1 VTPLQQAEARLRE
14 HVAECESAGDVPL
27 LESDVLLLLTELVR
41 LRAAHA
47 AAVAEIARLRVVDDA
62 MVERAL
68 LAHRKEATRT
78 RNSIMPI
85 GIKFDDYQSWV
96 RHDAMRAALE
106 AAMGRG

>member
-1 VTPLQQAEARLRE
+1 MTPLQQAEARLWM
-14 HVAECESAGDVPL
+14 
-27 LESDVLLLLTELVR
+27 LVR
-41 LRAAHA
+41 EETPFVRVGDIESVLSELARLC
-47 AAVAEIARLRVVDDA
+47 AEVARLRVVDDG
-62 MVERAL
+62 MVELAL

-78 RNSIMPI
+78 RNRIIPT